1 MAEHQ
6 EPAMSP
12 ELYLALLSF
21 CLVTTITPG
30 PNNMMLLSSGLV
42 FGVRRSLPHMAGV
55 ASGVIFMALIVGI
68 GMAWVAHYL
77 PMFHRA
83 LHIVSTVYLLWL
95 AWKIARSA
103 GPGEGKAGAQ
113 PMRYIQAVAFQWV
126 NPKAWAMV
134 LGAVST
140 FTRPDHLLADLP
152 LVLACFALVGP
163 PCNLLWIAAGSA
175 LKAYLR
181 NPRTVRLVNFG
192 LAGMLV
198 ASILPGLTSLA

>member
-1 MAEHQ
+1 
-6 EPAMSP
+6 MSP

-30 PNNMMLLSSGLV
+30 PNNMMLLSSGLI

-55 ASGVIFMALIVGI
+55 ASGVIFMALVVGI

-77 PMFHRA
+77 PMFHRV
-83 LHIVSTVYLLWL
+83 LHIVSTAYLLWL
-95 AWKIARSA
+95 AWKIARSP
-103 GPGEGKAGAQ
+103 GPGEADASAR
-113 PMRYIQAVAFQWV
+113 PMNFIEAVAFQWV

-152 LVLACFALVGP
+152 LVLVAFALVGP

-175 LKAYLR
+175 LKNYLR
-181 NPRTVRLVNFG
+181 NPRTVRAVNVG

-198 ASILPGLTSLA
+198 ASILPGLGSLA